1 MLDIYL
7 QEESMIQNLPSQMAV
22 AVLQA
27 SRSVMGLTWS
37 EELDLVTGWG
47 REVTQYPT
55 DCLVSLH
62 KLQQEED
69 VIIIDEGY
77 VSSNWSFN
85 ISSIAGER

>member
-1 MLDIYL
+1 
-7 QEESMIQNLPSQMAV
+7 MIQNLPSLMAV

-27 SRSVMGLTWS
+27 SRCVLGLAWC

-62 KLQQEED
+62 KLQQEDD

-77 VSSNWSFN
+77 NISNNWSIN
-85 ISSIAGER
+85 TSSVAGER

>member
-1 MLDIYL
+1 
-7 QEESMIQNLPSQMAV
+7 MIQNLPSLMAV

-27 SRSVMGLTWS
+27 SRCVLRLAWC

-62 KLQQEED
+62 KLEQEDD
-69 VIIIDEGY
+69 VIVIDEGY
-77 VSSNWSFN
+77 ISNN
-85 ISSIAGER
+85 GSINTSTMTGER